1 MPMKHPTPKTN
12 FRLTLGG
19 MEAAS
24 MFREF
29 SGFSS
34 SFSPVTDTWENDA
47 AKPEHAKFPQGAPDW
62 DPISVE
68 RSLDKNMDLWK
79 WFEACHIKG
88 EWFDQLKEGQLELLN
103 YKGDVVMTFK
113 IKDAWPSEYSIS
125 EFDYSQ
131 PTTPATERIEIIHGG
146 IERIK

>member
-1 MPMKHPTPKTN
+1 MPLKHPTPMTN

-19 MEAAS
+19 IQSAS
-24 MFREF
+24 MFRQF

-47 AKPEHAKFPQGAPDW
+47 AKPEHAKFPQGAPEW

-79 WFEACHIKG
+79 WFEECHING
-88 EWFDQLKEGQLELLN
+88 NWHEQVKEGQLELLN
-103 YKGDVVMTFK
+103 YKGDTVMTFK
-113 IKDAWPSEYSIS
+113 IMDAWPCEYSIS

-131 PTTPATERIEIIHGG
+131 PNTPATERLEIIHGG
-146 IERIK
+146 LERIQ